1 MKEKSKMSAFKA
13 VPNGEEKCIWMEAG
27 VIDYK
32 LCNYYYDCAACPFDR
47 AMKQTADKNAALR
60 LQGLEPT
67 GKKANIIPWQEKMKK
82 RPGLQRECRHALTGR
97 TTFRLCPYEFECHTC
112 EFDQMLEDSW
122 QMQIPARISNIP
134 QVDGFGLP
142 EGHFFHMGHAWARV
156 EHGGRIRIGLD
167 DFSMKVFGPMDS
179 LDLPLMGEE
188 VKFSEV
194 GLAFQREGK
203 EAQALSPLTGVVAAQ
218 NYQATKN
225 TTVLK
230 EQPYNEG
237 WLMVLEPT
245 EMKKELKNLLYGQE
259 SSEWIQA
266 EHQKL
271 VEMVSSVG
279 MTYADGGPID
289 DVVGKVPDLSWEKLT
304 EEFLRT

>member
-32 LCNYYYDCAACPFDR
+32 LCNYYYNCAACPFDK
-47 AMKQTADKNAALR
+47 AMKQTADKNAAVR

-67 GKKANIIPWQEKMKK
+67 GKKANIISWQDKMKK

-122 QMQIPARISNIP
+122 QMQIPGRISNIP

-142 EGHFFHMGHAWARV
+142 EGHFFHLGHAWARV

-179 LDLPLMGEE
+179 LDLPLIGEE

-194 GLAFQREGK
+194 GLAFKREGK

-218 NYQATKN
+218 NYQITKEP
-225 TTVLK
+225 TVLK
-230 EQPYNEG
+230 EQPYNDG

-245 EMKKELKNLLYGQE
+245 EMKKDLKNLLFGQE
-259 SSEWIQA
+259 SNEWIQA

-289 DVVGKVPDLSWEKLT
+289 DVVGNVPDLSWEKLT

>member
-1 MKEKSKMSAFKA
+1 
-13 VPNGEEKCIWMEAG
+13 MEAG

-32 LCNYYYDCAACPFDR
+32 LCNYYYNCAACPFDN
-47 AMKQTADKNAALR
+47 AMKQTADKNAAAR

-67 GKKANIIPWQEKMKK
+67 GKKANIISWQEKMKK

-134 QVDGFGLP
+134 HVDGFGLP

-179 LDLPLMGEE
+179 LDLPLIGEE

-194 GLAFQREGK
+194 GLAFKREGK

-218 NYQATKN
+218 NYQITKEP
-225 TTVLK
+225 TVLK
-230 EQPYNEG
+230 EQPYNDG

-245 EMKKELKNLLYGQE
+245 EMKKDLKNLLFGQE

-289 DVVGKVPDLSWEKLT
+289 DVVGNVPDLSWEKLT

>member
-1 MKEKSKMSAFKA
+1 MKEAKKMSGFKA

-32 LCNYYYDCAACPFDR
+32 LCNYYYNCSACPFDK
-47 AMKQTADKNAALR
+47 AMKQTANKNAAAR

-67 GKKANIIPWQEKMKK
+67 GKKAHIISWQEKMKK

-97 TTFRLCPYEFECHTC
+97 TTSRLCPYEFECHTC

-122 QMQIPARISNIP
+122 QLQIPARISTIP

-142 EGHFFHMGHAWARV
+142 EGHFFHLGHAWARV

-167 DFSMKVFGPMDS
+167 DFAMKVFGAMDS
-179 LDLPLMGEE
+179 LDLPLTGEE

-194 GLAFQREGK
+194 GLAFKREGK
-203 EAQALSPLTGVVAAQ
+203 EAQALSPLSGVVAAQ
-218 NYQATKN
+218 NYQVTK
-225 TTVLK
+225 TPAVIK
-230 EQPYNEG
+230 EQPYNDG
-237 WLMVLEPT
+237 WLMVIEPAA
-245 EMKKELKNLLYGQE
+245 MKKDLKNLLYGQE

-289 DVVGKVPDLSWEKLT
+289 DVVGNLPDLSWDKLT